1 MSQERLKI
9 TFVGHVDHGKSTLIG
24 RLLYDT
30 GSLPP
35 DRMAQIEAASEEQGL
50 DTEFAFLMDHLKE
63 EREQGIT
70 IDTAQIWFKTDDR
83 DYVII
88 DAPGHREFLK
98 NMLTGAAQ
106 AEAALLL
113 VDADEGLGEQTQRH
127 AFLLTLLGV
136 RQCVVIINKMD
147 LVDYAEE
154 RFEALQAELLAFL
167 DRIGI
172 EPIAFIPISARDGDN
187 VVNASDSMDW
197 YDGLTVLEALGSIP
211 GMVET
216 MLPTRYCVQDIYDFD
231 GVRSVAGRVESGTV
245 DAGDG
250 VVILPEGIETT
261 VSSVE
266 RFASDRDVAEAG
278 ECVALTLPED
288 APVKRGDVLADPA
301 APPQVTNTLTAR
313 VFWMANAPLERD
325 GEYDLKIVTQDTRCR
340 VASILRRVN
349 SSTLDTIEEDADR
362 LEVTE
367 VGDLVLEA
375 AQPVVAELI
384 GENPSL
390 GRIVLE
396 TGGAVVGAGIITQLD
411 PGTPCEGVTA

>member
-30 GSLPP
+30 GSVPP
-35 DRMAQIEAASEEQGL
+35 DRMAAIEAASEEQGR
-50 DTEFAFLMDHLKE
+50 DVEFAFLMDHLQE

-113 VDADEGLGEQTQRH
+113 VDAEEGLGEQTQRH
-127 AFLLTLLGV
+127 AFLLTLLGI
-136 RQCVVIINKMD
+136 RQCVVIMNKMD
-147 LVDYAEE
+147 LVDFSEE
-154 RFEALQAELLAFL
+154 RFEALCGQLMTFL
-167 DRIGI
+167 DRIGV
-172 EPIAFIPISARDGDN
+172 EPMEFIPISARHGDN
-187 VVNASDSMDW
+187 VVHPSDRMDW
-197 YDGLTVLEALGSIP
+197 YDGLTVLEVLDSIP

-216 MLPTRYCVQDIYDFD
+216 ELPPRFCVQDIYDFD
-231 GVRSVAGRVESGTV
+231 GKRLVAGRVESGTV
-245 DAGDG
+245 DQGDALT
-250 VVILPEGIETT
+250 VLPEGLETE
-261 VSSVE
+261 VASVE
-266 RFASDRDVAEAG
+266 RFASERDVAEAG

-288 APVKRGDVLADPA
+288 VPVRRGQVLCDPA
-301 APPQVTNTLTAR
+301 ALPQVTTTLTAR
-313 VFWMANAPLERD
+313 VFWMAKEPLERD
-325 GEYDLKIVTQDTRCR
+325 GEFDLKIVTQDRRCR

-349 SSTLDTIEEDADR
+349 SSTLESIEEDAAR
-362 LEVTE
+362 LETTE

-375 AQPVVAELI
+375 DGPVVAELI
-384 GENPSL
+384 EQNPSL
-390 GRIVLE
+390 GRVVLE
-396 TGGAVVGAGIITQLD
+396 TRGAVVGAGIITGLD
-411 PGTPCEGVTA
+411 HETPDGGVTA